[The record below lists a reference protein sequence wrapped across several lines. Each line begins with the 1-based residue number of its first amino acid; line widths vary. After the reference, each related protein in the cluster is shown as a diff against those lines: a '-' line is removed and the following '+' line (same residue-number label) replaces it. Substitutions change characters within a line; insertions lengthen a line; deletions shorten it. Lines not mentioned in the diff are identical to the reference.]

1 MDTAD
6 TTPGQPITAVDGTE
20 ILTRIA
26 RLGDY
31 FTLDTDTGEEWQP
44 VANLLDHGYLAE
56 SVDRT
61 RAAIAQWAGC
71 EPQKIPLRVA
81 SSSFQLGIASRL
93 LSPTIGAA
101 STFAAVPLLTA
112 DSVRWTTT
120 ASHSPRFGVAVCG
133 WSTTPTTVS
142 AAAAISASLI
152 HEILQPLNEALRSV
166 TALSRKVMWG
176 NVMSAANGAVT
187 VMALSQ
193 PQYESRGRELVR
205 ALMETENLSGTARF
219 EHNKFV
225 RRSCCLFYLAPNSGL
240 CGDCV
245 LAE

>member
-1 MDTAD
+1 M
-6 TTPGQPITAVDGTE
+6 
-20 ILTRIA
+20 
-26 RLGDY
+26 
-31 FTLDTDTGEEWQP
+31 
-44 VANLLDHGYLAE
+44 
-56 SVDRT
+56 
-61 RAAIAQWAGC
+61 
-71 EPQKIPLRVA
+71 
-81 SSSFQLGIASRL
+81 
-93 LSPTIGAA
+93 
-101 STFAAVPLLTA
+101 
-112 DSVRWTTT
+112 
-120 ASHSPRFGVAVCG
+120 
-133 WSTTPTTVS
+133 
-142 AAAAISASLI
+142 
-152 HEILQPLNEALRSV
+152 